1 MKPMTQPDFRARVE
15 ELVELLDSE
24 WFGLSY
30 QPPALDRA
38 RAALATPPPEPPT
51 DEELDDFIMFWWGS
65 NAEEQTITDAIEC
78 GLMAAFARDILP
90 KLKQQ

>member
-1 MKPMTQPDFRARVE
+1 MTEPNFRA
-15 ELVELLDSE
+15 LCAELLDE
-24 WFGLSY
+24 LGY
-30 QPPALDRA
+30 QTDWSIAEDLKDRA

>member
-1 MKPMTQPDFRARVE
+1 MTQPDFRA
-15 ELVELLDSE
+15 LLADDAYAAS
-24 WFGLSY
+24 FQSLGQYRTALLK
-30 QPPALDRA
+30 ALD
-38 RAALATPPPEPPT
+38 ATPPPEPPT